1 MTVYGI
7 GAYHGDDRDVSNTFL
22 SEEAACVGWSREEA
36 PALHRILKHI
46 KIGNIIYIK
55 VHTPQIGLKIKAVG
69 IVTDDTVSKY
79 SCGYGVK
86 VKWIWTGEVKLGKLE
101 DKCTNFRTGT
111 LFEEPSADV
120 STKVINLLM
129 SKLKS

>member
-46 KIGNIIYIK
+46 KIGDIIYIK

-101 DKCTNFRTGT
+101 DKCTNLSLT
-111 LFEEPSADV
+111 LSD
-120 STKVINLLM
+120 
-129 SKLKS
+129 